1 MKFAFKNFSF
11 WSCFALVSQEIQ
23 FKKFPILLISQYD
36 LKKKIP
42 IMLPVAWGGEGM
54 LAYPVG
60 HITLVGHLA
69 AGTLT
74 LLVGA
79 QQDGGKGTLPRV
91 SRIRPSQISSSA
103 WSCSP
108 AIPHLGRCHLRG
120 RAGTGTQ
127 GWVCFQSPV
136 HHVIAPFWAADQG
149 QRHTFTPS
157 HQAPRTASSDV
168 WATLSAIPVSPMESG
183 IPLNLP
189 TSFSKPFLFLLCHTF
204 FKTISLKIY
213 DTQCDSKLAN
223 ICKRTSPLPI
233 LKKSLLAAAVSIS
246 H

>member
-1 MKFAFKNFSF
+1 MID
-11 WSCFALVSQEIQ
+11 LIQ
-23 FKKFPILLISQYD
+23 CLEL
-36 LKKKIP
+36 
-42 IMLPVAWGGEGM
+42 
-54 LAYPVG
+54 
-60 HITLVGHLA
+60 
-69 AGTLT
+69 
-74 LLVGA
+74 
-79 QQDGGKGTLPRV
+79 LPRHPPPWKV
-91 SRIRPSQISSSA
+91 SLERQGWDRHPGLSLFPKPCAPHHRAFLSSRIKDSCRPSLL
-103 WSCSP
+103 P
-108 AIPHLGRCHLRG
+108 
-120 RAGTGTQ
+120 TQ
-127 GWVCFQSPV
+127 
-136 HHVIAPFWAADQG
+136 AL
-149 QRHTFTPS
+149 
-157 HQAPRTASSDV
+157 RTASSDV